1 MGDYV
6 VAFVASRGA
15 PAGGIGL
22 RGPLGRK
29 VFRSTGLF
37 QGVVPGPLGGTLVT
51 NRVTAVVFGVP
62 FAVGLRG
69 AVVPPTEPSSSVGD
83 ATSTTLSDAVRLD
96 AQLRRM
102 EGEAQYKRRSGFGT
116 ADDTVTVVF
125 DPARLTLPF
134 GEVRIGRRSVVTLQT
149 TFVDDRVRLGLGS
162 FGSRFVFTRGGDA
175 ATAGL
180 DRVGN
185 IPRRECVAPTKK
197 LVVGATLVGI
207 AALALAAVVATATWL
222 PLVDLAKQVLARGMI
237 RGTMEAGT
245 TVVLSL
251 VQGLVGTLGV
261 GLSALVAFVA
271 YKMVVGVRRS
281 KGVVDIADQLAA
293 ADAGEAERL
302 LSVDDGAEG
311 FARDPLVA

>member
-1 MGDYV
+1 M
-6 VAFVASRGA
+6 
-15 PAGGIGL
+15 
-22 RGPLGRK
+22 
-29 VFRSTGLF
+29 
-37 QGVVPGPLGGTLVT
+37 
-51 NRVTAVVFGVP
+51 
-62 FAVGLRG
+62 
-69 AVVPPTEPSSSVGD
+69 
-83 ATSTTLSDAVRLD
+83 
-96 AQLRRM
+96 
-102 EGEAQYKRRSGFGT
+102 
-116 ADDTVTVVF
+116 
-125 DPARLTLPF
+125 
-134 GEVRIGRRSVVTLQT
+134 
-149 TFVDDRVRLGLGS
+149 
-162 FGSRFVFTRGGDA
+162 
-175 ATAGL
+175 
-180 DRVGN
+180 GN